1 MKQLHLP
8 GMEPK
13 QKISNEPK
21 SAYVEK
27 QKAKQKPTD
36 PIVNHVIKTM
46 VQYDDVPAEDYAVKY
61 NPTTGLFSNKERDIA
76 FKNYNDLNKR
86 VNKDHDQHHSTPNLF
101 HCVDHL
107 PFP

>member
-76 FKNYNDLNKR
+76 FQNYTDAEK
-86 VNKDHDQHHSTPNLF
+86 
-101 HCVDHL
+101 
-107 PFP
+107 